1 MSFSLILPTLNENG
15 HIINLIESIS
25 EIFNK
30 KKIIFE
36 IIIVDDN
43 STDGTVQN
51 IKENKHRFNFL
62 EIITRINIKKNL
74 AESINEGIKKAKYEN
89 IIWMDAD
96 FQHPPI
102 YINEFIEKIKNHEV
116 VIASRFLK
124 DSERYFKKKEFKK
137 DINENQ
143 SFFFNKLCRLFLFK
157 DITDYT
163 SGFICIKK
171 NLFNSFKLHG
181 FYGDYFVSLIIF
193 LKSKNV
199 KILEIPFTDDIRAS
213 GSSKTIVNINFKY
226 IYTCLRYFLTL
237 IIAAIRIKVKK

>member
-1 MSFSLILPTLNENG
+1 MSYSLILPTLNENG

-102 YINEFIEKIKNHEV
+102 YINEFIEKIQNHEV

-124 DSERYFKKKEFKK
+124 ESQRYFKKK
-137 DINENQ
+137 
-143 SFFFNKLCRLFLFK
+143 
-157 DITDYT
+157 
-163 SGFICIKK
+163 
-171 NLFNSFKLHG
+171 NLK
-181 FYGDYFVSLIIF
+181 
-193 LKSKNV
+193 
-199 KILEIPFTDDIRAS
+199 KILMRTKVF
-213 GSSKTIVNINFKY
+213 
-226 IYTCLRYFLTL
+226 FLTNYVDCFCL
-237 IIAAIRIKVKK
+237 KISPIIQVALYV